1 MRFRETEELAEIL
14 LQCGKTPERQFML
27 SKEDLLECQKEAN
40 GAPILV
46 TGSLYLIG
54 GVVDL
59 LKNDFESLSFFRG
72 LEATTNEHR

>member
-1 MRFRETEELAEIL
+1 
-14 LQCGKTPERQFML
+14 ML
-27 SKEDLLECQKEAN
+27 SKEDLLQCQKEAN

-59 LKNDFESLSFFRG
+59 LKNDFESLSFQR
-72 LEATTNEHR
+72 A